1 LIIALLRLRLIS
13 TTNSLADSLA
23 DVLAAATQVGA
34 NIRIELNANN
44 TLIIENLLITDLD
57 AGDFI
62 FKATFLRRW
71 VLLTF
76 SLLVFTMN

>member
-62 FKATFLRRW
+62 F
-71 VLLTF
+71 
-76 SLLVFTMN
+76 